1 MSDKS
6 SNCAQR
12 YEPRSPLWF
21 PVLHLMRRAGP
32 SPLGGKVSAKLG
44 GWDRVAAER
53 LQEFVL
59 MCHSLSFPASV
70 WAVSGPSKLLAVSGN
85 NMSWKQSTASERVG
99 SLNMHTCLQLW
110 PISFHVCVCFK
121 YLYHKY
127 VDTFSGVLI
136 CRAGFK
142 IWRVKKDMPCTH
154 VSWAKPLIPE
164 LNGILSTW
172 VVLLRLM
179 RQPIVRPKRD
189 RKEIWQGNWRVVK
202 AATLQP
208 SVKLILL
215 LSKLYHDRTCFRP
228 RLTPAATTV
237 EMGSTWRVQ
246 WALAFEAI
254 SSHQSGQALGL
265 SSNAEFC
272 VSRIW
277 SRLHQELVWGS
288 GWGQQQKRLKGGSAW
303 RVQSLAA
310 TRQDK
315 CGFIH
320 SFIIYFHLFSV
331 DSLQNDCLSDPKIFS
346 GFNDE
351 YMWFLNAPA
360 NTQSVNDYFSSVP
373 TEACVIVKCAHLL
386 HSKVI
391 NDRAVIST
399 RIVQSIFPMQPF
411 VEPPAL

>member
-70 WAVSGPSKLLAVSGN
+70 WN

-99 SLNMHTCLQLW
+99 NLKMRTCLQLW
-110 PISFHVCVCFK
+110 PISLHVCVYFK
-121 YLYHKY
+121 YLYHTY

-136 CRAGFK
+136 CCAGLK

-172 VVLLRLM
+172 AVLLRLM

-189 RKEIWQGNWRVVK
+189 RKEIWQVNWRIVR

-208 SVKLILL
+208 SVKLIL

-246 WALAFEAI
+246 WALA
-254 SSHQSGQALGL
+254 LT
-265 SSNAEFC
+265 
-272 VSRIW
+272 SR
-277 SRLHQELVWGS
+277 
-288 GWGQQQKRLKGGSAW
+288 QQPVRTS
-303 RVQSLAA
+303 
-310 TRQDK
+310 T
-315 CGFIH
+315 GF
-320 SFIIYFHLFSV
+320 V
-331 DSLQNDCLSDPKIFS
+331 
-346 GFNDE
+346 
-351 YMWFLNAPA
+351 
-360 NTQSVNDYFSSVP
+360 
-373 TEACVIVKCAHLL
+373 VKCWVLCLKNLVGLYIA
-386 HSKVI
+386 
-391 NDRAVIST
+391 RAYWNT
-399 RIVQSIFPMQPF
+399 WDMPDQ
-411 VEPPAL
+411 

>member
-99 SLNMHTCLQLW
+99 NLNMHTCLQLW
-110 PISFHVCVCFK
+110 PISFHVCVYFK

-136 CRAGFK
+136 CCAGFK
-142 IWRVKKDMPCTH
+142 IWRAKKDMPCH

-164 LNGILSTW
+164 LNGILSAW
-172 VVLLRLM
+172 EVLLRLM
-179 RQPIVRPKRD
+179 RQPIVRPKHD
-189 RKEIWQGNWRVVK
+189 RKEIWQGNWRIVK

-208 SVKLILL
+208 CVKLSLL

-228 RLTPAATTV
+228 WLTPATTV

-246 WALAFEAI
+246 WALALTSRQQPSVRTSTVFVVKCWVLCLKNLVKTAPRI
-254 SSHQSGQALGL
+254 GFGVPLRSTAKTLKRRLCLAGSVLSSHPSGQ
-265 SSNAEFC
+265 
-272 VSRIW
+272 VW
-277 SRLHQELVWGS
+277 LHP
-288 GWGQQQKRLKGGSAW
+288 
-303 RVQSLAA
+303 
-310 TRQDK
+310 
-315 CGFIH
+315 FFH
-320 SFIIYFHLFSV
+320 HLFS
-331 DSLQNDCLSDPKIFS
+331 SIFCWFSSKWLPFWPKIFS
-346 GFNDE
+346 DFNDE

-360 NTQSVNDYFSSVP
+360 N
-373 TEACVIVKCAHLL
+373 
-386 HSKVI
+386 
-391 NDRAVIST
+391 
-399 RIVQSIFPMQPF
+399 SIRK
-411 VEPPAL
+411 A